1 MCSFYVSI
9 QKVNIVRA
17 INRLSAL
24 AVKNLP
30 AGKHADGGGLWL
42 VKREDGGGKWIYRYA
57 IKGKRRE
64 MGLGAIRFVSL
75 KEARSEVDR
84 WRRVVA
90 TGTDA
95 IRQRDR
101 QRLEADTA
109 KPTLETVAKACFEA
123 RKADLKGGGTAGR
136 WFSPLEIHVM
146 PKIGDVP
153 IEEISQNIL
162 KDALAPIWHT
172 KAETARKAMN
182 RLAIVFRHGA
192 AMGLPVDMQA
202 TDKAKALLGAQRK
215 KSKHI
220 PSMPWRDVPRF
231 VGSLRNGGIVEQCLI
246 FLILTACR
254 SGEVRAATW
263 DEIDLSANI
272 WVIPAERM
280 KAQKEHRVPLIPEVV
295 EILEHVR
302 PHAREGF
309 VFPSERRGCVSDM
322 AMSMFMRRRDLD
334 SRPHGF
340 RSSFRDWCA
349 EVTDAPREV
358 AEACLAHV
366 TGSEVERA
374 YRRTDFLDRRRELM
388 KQWAD
393 HCTGC

>member
-1 MCSFYVSI
+1 MRS
-9 QKVNIVRA
+9 

-24 AVKNLP
+24 SVKKLP

-64 MGLGAIRFVSL
+64 MGLGSIRFVPL
-75 KEARSEVDR
+75 KEARSEVEK

-90 TGTDA
+90 TGNDA

-101 QRLEADTA
+101 QRREVEVTR
-109 KPTLETVAKACFEA
+109 PTLEFVARACFEA
-123 RKADLKGGGTAGR
+123 RKADLKGGGSAGR

-153 IEEISQNIL
+153 IEEVSQNIL
-162 KDALAPIWHT
+162 KDALSPIWHT

-192 AMGLPVDMQA
+192 AMGLPVDIQA

-215 KSKHI
+215 KAKHI
-220 PSMPWRDVPRF
+220 PSMPWQEVPKF
-231 VGSLRNGGIVEQCLI
+231 AISLSEGGIVEQCLI
-246 FLILTACR
+246 FVILTACR

-263 DEIDLSANI
+263 DEIDLSKNL
-272 WVIPAERM
+272 WTIPADRM
-280 KAQKEHRVPLIPEVV
+280 KAGKEHRVPLSPDALEV
-295 EILEHVR
+295 LERVR
-302 PHAREGF
+302 PHEREGF

-322 AMSMFMRRRDLD
+322 AMSMLMRRRGLEY
-334 SRPHGF
+334 RPHGF

-349 EVTDAPREV
+349 EETDVPREV
-358 AEACLAHV
+358 AEACLAHT

-374 YRRTDFLDRRRELM
+374 YRRTDFIDRRRELM
-388 KQWAD
+388 RQWAV
-393 HCTGC
+393 HCSARSA

>member
-1 MCSFYVSI
+1 M
-9 QKVNIVRA
+9 RA

-24 AVKNLP
+24 SVKNLP

-42 VKREDGGGKWIYRYA
+42 IKRDDGGGKWIYRYDL
-57 IKGKRRE
+57 KGKRRE
-64 MGLGAIRFVSL
+64 MGLGSSRFVSL
-75 KEARSEVDR
+75 KEVRVEADR

-90 TGTDA
+90 TGKDA

-101 QRLEADTA
+101 QRREADVA
-109 KPTLETVAKACFEA
+109 RPTLETVAKECFEA

-136 WFSPLEIHVM
+136 WYSPLEIHVM

-153 IEEISQNIL
+153 IEEITQNDL
-162 KDALAPIWHT
+162 KNTLAPIWHK

-202 TDKAKALLGAQRK
+202 TEKAKALLGAQRK
-215 KSKHI
+215 QSVHI
-220 PSMPWRDVPRF
+220 PAMPWREVPEF
-231 VGSLRNGGIVEQCLI
+231 IASLTDGGMVEQCLI
-246 FLILTACR
+246 FSILTACR

-263 DEIDLSANI
+263 DEIDEKADL
-272 WVIPAERM
+272 WTIPAHRM
-280 KAQKEHRVPLIPEVV
+280 KAQKEQRVPLAAEMIDV
-295 EILEHVR
+295 LDRVR

-309 VFPSERRGCVSDM
+309 VFPSQRKGCVSNM
-322 AMSMFMRRRDLD
+322 AMGMLMRRRGLEY
-334 SRPHGF
+334 RPHGF

-349 EVTDAPREV
+349 EKTDVPREV
-358 AEACLAHV
+358 AEACLAHT

-374 YRRTDFLDRRRELM
+374 YRRTDFLDRRRDLM
-388 KQWAD
+388 QKWTAY
-393 HCTGC
+393 CLGR

>member
-1 MCSFYVSI
+1 M
-9 QKVNIVRA
+9 RA

-136 WFSPLEIHVM
+136 WYSPLELHVM
-146 PKIGDVP
+146 PRIGDVP

-220 PSMPWRDVPRF
+220 PSMPWRDVPGF
-231 VGSLRNGGIVEQCLI
+231 VGSLRDGGIVEQCLI

-263 DEIDLSANI
+263 DEIDLGANI

-280 KAQKEHRVPLIPEVV
+280 KAQK
-295 EILEHVR
+295 
-302 PHAREGF
+302 
-309 VFPSERRGCVSDM
+309 
-322 AMSMFMRRRDLD
+322 
-334 SRPHGF
+334 
-340 RSSFRDWCA
+340 
-349 EVTDAPREV
+349 
-358 AEACLAHV
+358 
-366 TGSEVERA
+366 
-374 YRRTDFLDRRRELM
+374 
-388 KQWAD
+388 
-393 HCTGC
+393 

>member
-1 MCSFYVSI
+1 M
-9 QKVNIVRA
+9 RA

-24 AVKNLP
+24 SVKNLP

-42 VKREDGGGKWIYRYA
+42 IKRDDGGGKWIYRYDL
-57 IKGKRRE
+57 KGKRRE
-64 MGLGAIRFVSL
+64 MGLGSSRFVSL
-75 KEARSEVDR
+75 KEVRVEADR

-90 TGTDA
+90 TGKDA

-101 QRLEADTA
+101 QRREADVA
-109 KPTLETVAKACFEA
+109 RPTLETVAKECFEA

-136 WFSPLEIHVM
+136 WYSPLEIHVM

-153 IEEISQNIL
+153 IEEITQNDL
-162 KDALAPIWHT
+162 KNTLAPIWHK

-202 TDKAKALLGAQRK
+202 TEKAKALLGAQRK
-215 KSKHI
+215 QSVHI
-220 PSMPWRDVPRF
+220 PAMPWREVPEF
-231 VGSLRNGGIVEQCLI
+231 IASLTDGGMVEQCLI
-246 FLILTACR
+246 FSILTACR

-263 DEIDLSANI
+263 DEIDETANV
-272 WVIPAERM
+272 WSIPADRM
-280 KAQKEHRVPLIPEVV
+280 KAQKEHRVPLADEMIDV
-295 EILEHVR
+295 LDRVR

-309 VFPSERRGCVSDM
+309 VFPSQRKGCVSNM
-322 AMSMFMRRRDLD
+322 AMGMLMRRRGLEY
-334 SRPHGF
+334 RPHGF

-349 EVTDAPREV
+349 EKTDVPREV
-358 AEACLAHV
+358 AEACLAHT

-374 YRRTDFLDRRRELM
+374 YRRTDFLDRRRDLM
-388 KQWAD
+388 QKWTAY
-393 HCTGC
+393 CFGR